1 MNGLTP
7 AGATVLAAL
16 VSALAAIVVGI
27 VNSRSQRMK
36 FSQDMKGR
44 DVEREK
50 AEAVRDAKLEMW
62 MKTVDKKLDQHN
74 GYAERFSEIGEAIAE
89 IRTDVKNL
97 WRKGEQK

>member
-7 AGATVLAAL
+7 AAATLVAAL
-16 VSALAAIVVGI
+16 VSAIAAIVVGVI
-27 VNSRSQRMK
+27 NSRSQRLK
-36 FSQDMKGR
+36 FSQDMKDR

-50 AEAVRDAKLEMW
+50 AEAVRDAKLQMW
-62 MKTVDKKLDQHN
+62 IQTVDKKLDQHN

-97 WRKGEQK
+97 YRKGN

>member
-1 MNGLTP
+1 MSGLTP
-7 AGATVLAAL
+7 ALATLWAAL
-16 VSALAAIVVGI
+16 LSAFAAIVVG
-27 VNSRSQRMK
+27 VLNSRSQRMK
-36 FSQDMKGR
+36 FTQDMKNR

-89 IRTDVKNL
+89 IRTDIKNL
-97 WRKGEQK
+97 YRKGV

>member
-1 MNGLTP
+1 MGELTP
-7 AGATVLAAL
+7 AMATIFAAL
-16 VSALAAIVVGI
+16 LSALAAIVVGI
-27 VNSRSQRMK
+27 LNSRSQRKK
-36 FSQDMKGR
+36 FSDDMKDR

-89 IRTDVKNL
+89 IRTDIKNIY
-97 WRKGEQK
+97 RKGE

>member
-7 AGATVLAAL
+7 SAATIIAAL
-16 VSALAAIVVGI
+16 LSALAAIVVG
-27 VNSRSQRMK
+27 VLNSRSQRLK
-36 FSQDMKGR
+36 FTNDMKDR

-50 AEAVRDAKLEMW
+50 AEAVRDAKLQMW
-62 MKTVDKKLDQHN
+62 IQTVDKKLDQHN

-97 WRKGEQK
+97 YRKGV